1 MSAPLFF
8 RQEGGEMEIS
18 RSAEQVFLDYRLY
31 DIVIGTDAW
40 EAWEYRILL
49 DSLERGDL
57 TGEEAGR
64 LSARLRGMALAA
76 GWDFLP
82 EGFRSSEEV
91 LAAGKRALE
100 ALRRLEEGRRE
111 RIPVPLLEA
120 LERKGKALPAE
131 AGDRRGDPGPKP
143 LAVRIR
149 GAVVWNLA
157 RQTGLPLSAWQIR
170 SLEIR
175 EGVHLLDQNVFAC
188 CLNLRQVSLPDSLEM
203 VSPGAF
209 ALCPCLDSVL
219 ASEETIDRLFP
230 LRPFRLPGYR
240 QIGHPAFEHLGMT
253 GPRDLEDGQILLAA
267 GPAANHSDSLK
278 SPWYVRRLKGTVVYN
293 SFQDPRYP
301 EDPPALAL
309 LRRGLD
315 RAAEI
320 VLCPACLTPYE
331 RPLRAGVSDCPWC
344 GRRIRAD
351 RKGDAAPLLR
361 RFDPLPGR
369 EGTGTEAERIWA
381 GCLRLLVGRATD
393 PAWYREACLAAFA
406 GGEEEAL
413 LDLVLERDSLG
424 GTLPPDFPDPGVS
437 VWMAWKEEK
446 KKKPSVSRERIG
458 KRERFYGVTG
468 QAFEKIFVR
477 ETLPLSVLD
486 PGGPLWVSRADWAF
500 ERKEE
505 GGMALHLIVTY
516 SRGKRPD
523 RIGTRQRGKP

>member
-1 MSAPLFF
+1 
-8 RQEGGEMEIS
+8 MEIS

-40 EAWEYRILL
+40 ETWEYRILL
-49 DSLERGDL
+49 DSLEKAPL
-57 TGEEAGR
+57 TREEAGR
-64 LSARLRGMALAA
+64 LSGSLRTMALQA
-76 GWDFLP
+76 GWDCLP
-82 EGFRSSEEV
+82 EGFRSPEEV
-91 LAAGKRALE
+91 LAAAERALE
-100 ALRRLEEGRRE
+100 ARRHLEEGRRE
-111 RIPVPLLEA
+111 RVPVPLLKA
-120 LERKGKALPAE
+120 LEGKEGTLPAE
-131 AGDRRGDPGPKP
+131 GRERAAGPGLRP
-143 LAVRIR
+143 LALRIR

-188 CLNLRQVSLPDSLEM
+188 CLNLRRVTLPDSLEM
-203 VSPGAF
+203 AAPGAF
-209 ALCPCLDSVL
+209 ALCPCLETVL

-230 LRPFRLPGYR
+230 LRPFHEPGYR

-278 SPWYVRRLKGTVVYN
+278 SPWYVRRLKGSVVYN
-293 SFQDPRYP
+293 SFRDPRYP
-301 EDPPALAL
+301 EDPPALSL

-315 RAAEI
+315 RPAEI
-320 VLCPACLTPYE
+320 VLCPTCMTPYE

-351 RKGDAAPLLR
+351 RREDAAPLLR

-369 EGTGTEAERIWA
+369 EGEGSEKERIWA
-381 GCLRLLVGRATD
+381 GCLRLLVGRAMD
-393 PAWYREACLAAFA
+393 PAWYRETCLAAFA

-413 LDLVLERDSLG
+413 LDLALERDSLG

-437 VWMAWKEEK
+437 VWMAWQAEK
-446 KKKPSVSRERIG
+446 KRKPSLSRERIG

-468 QAFEKIFVR
+468 QAFERVFVR

-486 PGGPLWVSRADWAF
+486 PAGSLWVSRADWAF

-523 RIGTRQRGKP
+523 RLGTGKRGTP